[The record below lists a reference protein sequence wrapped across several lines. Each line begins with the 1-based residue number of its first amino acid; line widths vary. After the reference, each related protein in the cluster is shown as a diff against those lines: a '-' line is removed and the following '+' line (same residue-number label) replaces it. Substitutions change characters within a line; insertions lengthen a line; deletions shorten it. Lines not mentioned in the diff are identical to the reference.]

1 MIDRSKLQRHPDIRG
16 DDDEDTRLLRE
27 MAEEGRRYLTSHDW
41 CPPIRNFYLAHGVG
55 GVVAL
60 FLVEFTHKIA
70 GSPDDTLWL
79 VVGDLPT
86 AYFVTENATTVRDAL
101 QCYCSLMDD
110 WIAAVLDGRD
120 LEEVYPVEAEPDET
134 NAREL
139 ESRLQFL
146 RREIIAGLSS

>member
-1 MIDRSKLQRHPDIRG
+1 MIDRSKLQRHPGIRG
-16 DDDEDTRLLRE
+16 EDDEDTRLLRA
-27 MAEEGRRYLTSHDW
+27 MAEEGQRYLASHDW
-41 CPPIRNFYLAHGVG
+41 CPPIRNYYLAHGVG

-60 FLVEFTHKIA
+60 FLVEFTQKIS

-86 AYFVTENATTVRDAL
+86 AYFVTENVTTVRDAL
-101 QCYCSLMDD
+101 ECYCSIMDD
-110 WIAAVLDGRD
+110 WVSAVLDDRD
-120 LEEVYPVEAEPDET
+120 LEEVYPVEAEPTEA

-146 RREIIAGLSS
+146 RRDIIRQLPR